1 LQKRNHPVLSCFPF
15 IRGRHNAS
23 RRDPLNPFVTYS
35 RNGRT
40 IAPFT
45 QSKRRR
51 KGLAGCFSRFD
62 SGKLPKVFAKGN
74 GKLPFFAFSS
84 LPGIDCPQAGAC
96 LYGASGDLMGGFCYS
111 FKAWRYPAAF
121 FRQLV
126 NSLRLRTESGRDEIV
141 KAWFALPKGA
151 TVRLY
156 VDGDFASPEILSFW
170 MRLCVARPDLQIYG
184 YSKSWRLLL
193 SHDKASGGIWP
204 RNYLLNL
211 SSGGSG
217 TEAEK
222 EAVSRLPIARGEF
235 IAIATLKDH
244 GKAYQS
250 RKNAGFAD
258 MRGTL
263 KRNRGGKSS
272 YVRENA
278 GIALP
283 PVMHAGRKS
292 FAGFQLQSGFTDKA
306 NYSRLCP
313 FPSRGEGSTG
323 KIPI

>member
-1 LQKRNHPVLSCFPF
+1 MASASIEPLRPVFKDREAWARVHSK
-15 IRGRHNAS
+15 A
-23 RRDPLNPFVTYS
+23 RD
-35 RNGRT
+35 
-40 IAPFT
+40 
-45 QSKRRR
+45 
-51 KGLAGCFSRFD
+51 KGKGYREVFSRFD
-62 SGKLPKVFAKGN
+62 RGELPEIFEKGN

-96 LYGASGDLMGGFCYS
+96 LYGANGDLMGGFCYS

-126 NSLRLRTESGRDEIV
+126 NSLRLRTESGRAEIV
-141 KAWFALPKGA
+141 TAWFALPKGA

-170 MRLCVARPDLQIYG
+170 MRLCVSRPDLQVYG
-184 YSKSWRLLL
+184 YSKSWQLLL

-235 IAIATLKDH
+235 IAVQTIADH

-250 RKNAGFAD
+250 RKNAGFGA
-258 MRGTL
+258 
-263 KRNRGGKSS
+263 
-272 YVRENA
+272 YREDVKA
-278 GIALP
+278 Q
-283 PVMHAGRKS
+283 AGRKV
-292 FAGFQLQSGFTDKA
+292 FVCSGKCGDCT
-306 NYSRLCP
+306 
-313 FPSRGEGSTG
+313 PSGHACGSEKFRG
-323 KIPI
+323 IPIAIGIH